1 MRCLIG
7 VDRVDIIGAKDEHC
21 FTINIYFGSAILAI
35 ENAIALFHGHRKV
48 LTLVVDAAFA
58 NSENDTGLRLL
69 LRIRSDVEATCRG
82 FLSFVLLNDDAIAQ
96 AASNSYTY
104 FLSFNAF
111 AFECLVTLVCWLT
124 ARVSSLRISV
134 NSARYELAL
143 SLEEC

>member
-48 LTLVVDAAFA
+48 LALVVDAAFA

-82 FLSFVLLNDDAIAQ
+82 FMSFVLLNDVAI
-96 AASNSYTY
+96 TMRLLI
-104 FLSFNAF
+104 LSRTSSPLTHSPVNALLRSF
-111 AFECLVTLVCWLT
+111 AG
-124 ARVSSLRISV
+124 
-134 NSARYELAL
+134 
-143 SLEEC
+143 